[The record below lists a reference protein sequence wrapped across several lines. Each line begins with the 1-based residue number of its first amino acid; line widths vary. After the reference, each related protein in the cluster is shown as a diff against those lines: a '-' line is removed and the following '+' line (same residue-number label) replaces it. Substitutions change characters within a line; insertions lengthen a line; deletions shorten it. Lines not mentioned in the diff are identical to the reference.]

1 VHPTFL
7 AACGLVLLAACGTT
21 LSDDTTSV
29 PNVASSRAATT
40 VVTATT
46 SPGPARAPAP
56 GETADEPPSGPTAT
70 VVRVVDG
77 DTLELRLGAVTERVR
92 LIGIDTPESVKP
104 DSPVE
109 CFGNEASARLE
120 ALLPS
125 GTEVEVVRDAELRD
139 PYGRLLAYLFR
150 RPDGLFVN
158 LAMVTDGYANQ
169 LTIPPNVTFADDFRA
184 AVSQARRSGLGLWR
198 ACPDPDRLF
207 S

>member
-1 VHPTFL
+1 MRTTFL
-7 AACGLVLLAACGTT
+7 AVCGLTLLAACSATNP
-21 LSDDTTSV
+21 DD
-29 PNVASSRAATT
+29 PRAVASTGTGSTVTVGAPSAGRTPATDGSTAAT
-40 VVTATT
+40 
-46 SPGPARAPAP
+46 
-56 GETADEPPSGPTAT
+56 GPTAT

-77 DTLELRLGAVTERVR
+77 DTLEVRLGGRGERVR

-109 CFGNEASARLE
+109 CFGKEASARLE
-120 ALLPS
+120 ALLPP
-125 GTEVEVVRDAELRD
+125 GAEVEVVRDAELRD

-150 RPDGLFVN
+150 RSDGLFVN

-184 AVSQARRSGLGLWR
+184 AVGQARRDGVGLWR

>member
-7 AACGLVLLAACGTT
+7 AACGLALLAGCSTAPSG
-21 LSDDTTSV
+21 DAAPASV
-29 PNVASSRAATT
+29 GASGRSVTT
-40 VVTATT
+40 VVTAATGSGQAMPSASGPTT
-46 SPGPARAPAP
+46 GGPL
-56 GETADEPPSGPTAT
+56 SGPTAI

-77 DTLELRLGAVTERVR
+77 DTLEVRLGRTTERVR

-109 CFGNEASARLE
+109 CFGKEASARLE

-158 LAMVTDGYANQ
+158 LTMVTDGYANQ

-184 AVSQARRSGLGLWR
+184 AAGQARRSGLGLWR